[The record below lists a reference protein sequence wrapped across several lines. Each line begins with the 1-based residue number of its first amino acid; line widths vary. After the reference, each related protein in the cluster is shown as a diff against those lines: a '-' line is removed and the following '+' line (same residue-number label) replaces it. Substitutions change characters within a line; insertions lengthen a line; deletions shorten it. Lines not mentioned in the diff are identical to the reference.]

1 MIGGSLIETQNPL
14 VIFPVCIFV
23 SSFFVC
29 VLYPLQP
36 SIKSCDELY
45 YLSFCSEPGL
55 SETSLRNLTANA
67 QERPQILKDWT
78 GIQTER
84 LGLRFKSKW
93 FRYCK
98 RCVRIY

>member
-1 MIGGSLIETQNPL
+1 VVADETQNPL

-23 SSFFVC
+23 SSLFVC

-45 YLSFCSEPGL
+45 ICLSAQSQA
-55 SETSLRNLTANA
+55 SLRHLTANA

-78 GIQTER
+78 EIQTER
-84 LGLRFKSKW
+84 LSLRCTSK
-93 FRYCK
+93 
-98 RCVRIY
+98 